1 MSLTKP
7 VVLLEGTKT
16 ERLDRHLH
24 GETVERHEH
33 ALVEGTKVRHNR
45 SSVLN

>member
-33 ALVEGTKVRHNR
+33 ALVEGTEERHDR
-45 SSVLN
+45 CPVLT